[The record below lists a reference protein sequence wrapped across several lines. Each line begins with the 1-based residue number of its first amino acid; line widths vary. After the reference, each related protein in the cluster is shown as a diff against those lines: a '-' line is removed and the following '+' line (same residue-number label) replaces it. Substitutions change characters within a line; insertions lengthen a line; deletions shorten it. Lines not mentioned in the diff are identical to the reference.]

1 MGKTRYSVSGK
12 IVISG
17 IFLHRAAC
25 AKVLRNMQQIDRN
38 ITIEVVMIPK
48 EEANGLPRERYG
60 VVRTS
65 VNGL

>member
-1 MGKTRYSVSGK
+1 MRYSVTGK
-12 IVISG
+12 PVISG
-17 IFLHRAAC
+17 IFLHRAAA
-25 AKVLRNMQQIDRN
+25 AKVLRAMQKRERN

-60 VVRTS
+60 IVRTS